1 MSQAATTPSTG
12 STSQPSSNTT
22 FQQQLPQQPA
32 HLINPIYTKKQK
44 QRLISIRTRNK
55 RKLPLNESIIFLIFS
70 FMDGIDIE
78 SCCKASHIFQNVA
91 TDESKFLEYFINKY
105 DPYTTFYHD
114 YNRVIVPPLSA
125 QQQQQQ
131 SASTNQP
138 QAVGTTATP
147 TTPIGSTQNT
157 TTTNNNSKN
166 MATGTPPLLGT
177 GSSPTLLPLSPR
189 MTGNFEN
196 GSSGVQP
203 NNPPLSSSPSSSS
216 MVHPLTP
223 TLSFS
228 SFSTLLPPVMPN
240 NNNLEQPQGSPLSNN
255 DGSSTTT
262 CILSPTL
269 IQKEEREYYKRPR
282 CNWRNAVKYRE
293 QMQRLY
299 RNGQVHLMKVYTQ
312 PDLKILTLSSS
323 SLKEAIKGKGWIDI
337 DNSNNDN
344 ISSASS
350 QKLDQSPLDDTES
363 TKVTILNTSVRPTL
377 GKRTVYVSDEEEVR
391 KEKEKLEK
399 ERERLVDE
407 FGGIMN
413 YSSTNTGDWKSNGFH
428 LMDVRLLDG
437 RVILNTRKN
446 FRHTTKPFKH
456 HFSYDLLTYSLYSAK
471 DSHVANR
478 LTGQRKQ
485 ILNNMFED
493 DLPISSMRELHET
506 LLSETDDFIYE
517 QWVARVINCSSEYIS
532 RNRSESGAAATT
544 ADNNLSTAHSR
555 ADYPPF
561 SVLNLMGVVNT
572 YPKYGSFGTAWSPS
586 NRSFGFGSLEFL
598 EFEIEED
605 MHITEIRIFETF
617 CPGGVFKIS
626 LWDRTNQCWDT
637 VWLGKPYD
645 TNCRMMERARVF
657 APKLFTRDYAT
668 NRIRIDFDLRKSPSG
683 WTEVDGILVRGYL
696 YYKDRLPVL
705 ARQQLQTKKDTISLN
720 KEILHFPYSYLSHS
734 PFDYQFG
741 VLCFVYTESSYYHI
755 NSTLVVIGGT
765 ELLKDEVFLEV
776 TYSKDYIVAVKL
788 LSNKTC
794 MVVVKMARVPVQYC
808 VHIYDIT
815 LKKLTKTFELKEL
828 PTDSKEIKFW
838 ELTQQIIACA
848 VDRTIY
854 VYDVSHSSSVNN
866 WRLLHTLDTHQS
878 TITSLSLNTE
888 LIDLCNV
895 LVSGSAD
902 KTVKVWSL
910 HTGNC
915 LMTLLHPGPVSC
927 VKIIAAGSMVATACI
942 NESVIRIWSI
952 CGRDAGKLVRV
963 LALPTLSSCNEQIFT
978 QKEIFFDE
986 SYFIYF
992 EKGTNEYMLGRFYE
1006 SSEREAKQDGTEQSL
1021 SSQTE
1026 YETWVGGKNVIL
1038 NKYNIVNKYQG
1049 NADACTIL

>member
-1 MSQAATTPSTG
+1 MSQQATTASMSG
-12 STSQPSSNTT
+12 STPHSSSNISY
-22 FQQQLPQQPA
+22 QQLPQQPA

-114 YNRVIVPPLSA
+114 YNRVIVPAASSSG
-125 QQQQQQ
+125 QQQQQP
-131 SASTNQP
+131 STT
-138 QAVGTTATP
+138 GSTP
-147 TTPIGSTQNT
+147 STPIGTTSGSSGSS
-157 TTTNNNSKN
+157 TTTN
-166 MATGTPPLLGT
+166 
-177 GSSPTLLPLSPR
+177 
-189 MTGNFEN
+189 
-196 GSSGVQP
+196 GVSA
-203 NNPPLSSSPSSSS
+203 NNPPVLSSSPLSAT
-216 MVHPLTP
+216 MQPLTP
-223 TLSFS
+223 TLSYS
-228 SFSTLLPPVMPN
+228 SFSTLLPPVSSI
-240 NNNLEQPQGSPLSNN
+240 NNNLEQSQQQGSPVSNN
-255 DGSSTTT
+255 SDTSHS
-262 CILSPTL
+262 CIISPAL

-299 RNGQVHLMKVYTQ
+299 RCGQVHLMKVYTQ

-337 DNSNNDN
+337 DNSTHANNDN
-344 ISSASS
+344 VSSASS
-350 QKLDQSPLDDTES
+350 QNKLDQSSLEDSES
-363 TKVTILNTSVRPTL
+363 NKVTILNTSVRPTL

-413 YSSTNTGDWKSNGFH
+413 YSSTNTEDWKSNGFH

-561 SVLNLMGVVNT
+561 SVLNLIGVVNT

-626 LWDRTNQCWDT
+626 LWDRANQCWDT
-637 VWLGKPYD
+637 IWLGKPYD

-657 APKLFTRDYAT
+657 APKLFTREYAT
-668 NRIRIDFDLRKSPSG
+668 NRVRIDLDLRKSPSG
-683 WTEVDGILVRGYL
+683 WTEIDGILVRGYL
-696 YYKDRLPVL
+696 HYKDRLSIL

-794 MVVVKMARVPVQYC
+794 MAIVKMARVPVQYC

-828 PTDSKEIKFW
+828 PTEAKEIKIW
-838 ELTQQIIACA
+838 ELTQQIIACS

-854 VYDVSHSSSVNN
+854 VYDISHSSSVNN
-866 WRLLHTLDTHQS
+866 WRLLHTFESHHS
-878 TITSLSLNTE
+878 TITTLSLNIE

-895 LVSGSAD
+895 MVSGSAD

-915 LMTLLHPGPVSC
+915 LMTLPHPGPVSC

-952 CGRDAGKLVRV
+952 CGRGAGKLVRV

-978 QKEIFFDE
+978 QKEIYFDE

-1006 SSEREAKQDGTEQSL
+1006 SSEREQTKQQQPEGGTDEQQNL

-1026 YETWVGGKNVIL
+1026 YETWVGGGKNIIL